1 MSVISAHRKWKQR
14 DRKFKAS
21 LGYIM
26 RPFFQKKKK
35 KNPQTKSHGFKSRT
49 LQKKTNKQT
58 NKTQKTKKE
67 DTG

>member
-35 KNPQTKSHGFKSRT
+35 KNPQTKITFFLKGILKS
-49 LQKKTNKQT
+49 
-58 NKTQKTKKE
+58 E
-67 DTG
+67 